1 MRNYAL
7 RARAE
12 RLRAE
17 AAPRMAELERQSAL
31 EQVAGLVRIER
42 GAAAFRVT
50 FPHAQDRWRD
60 TRPIIAEIKSIMG
73 RRYDPFGKAWSV
85 PVEAA
90 GTIEALA
97 AQYGAEIE
105 ELAVAAGFEPD
116 AAARIAALEAE
127 LAQRDLYIAGLEAE
141 NAELRG
147 VAA

>member
-1 MRNYAL
+1 MRNYAA
-7 RARAE
+7 RERAE

-17 AAPRMAELERQSAL
+17 AAPRMRELERQSAL
-31 EQVAGLVRIER
+31 EQSAGLVRIER

-50 FPHAQDRWRD
+50 FPHAADRWRD
-60 TRPIIAEIKSIMG
+60 TKPLIAEVKSIPG
-73 RRYDPFGKAWSV
+73 RKYDPFGKSWTV

-97 AQYGAEIE
+97 EQYGATIE
-105 ELAVAAGFEPD
+105 ALAVEAGFSPD

-141 NAELRG
+141 NAELRER
-147 VAA
+147 AA